1 MRPLWRKSKYLQRER
16 ERAQIGKSTISIDE
30 VEDRYS
36 YEIAD
41 FYDLE
46 EDLMKRELLSALK
59 KVLSTLGEIDRKIME
74 LYGEG
79 YSETVIGKEIGMSQR
94 GVNKRKK
101 KLFLKLKNKLIPYR

>member
-16 ERAQIGKSTISIDE
+16 ERVQIGKSTIFIDE

-41 FYDLE
+41 FYGLE

-59 KVLSTLGEIDRKIME
+59 RELSALGEIDRKIMDINNE
-74 LYGEG
+74 
-79 YSETVIGKEIGMSQR
+79 SISFIKPI
-94 GVNKRKK
+94 
-101 KLFLKLKNKLIPYR
+101 